1 MHARVSIIEG
11 SPDGVERACALFRE
25 QVLPVDR
32 ANGGKAALLLVD
44 RQTGKAIAVTL
55 WDSEEAMQATEDRAN
70 ELRQQAADEAKATT
84 PPVVERYEV
93 EVIEI
98 A

>member
-1 MHARVSIIEG
+1 MHARVSFIEG
-11 SPDGVERACALFRE
+11 SPDGVERAAALFRD

-32 ANGGKAALLLVD
+32 TNGGRAALLLVD

-55 WDSEEAMQATEDRAN
+55 WESEEAMRATEDRAN
-70 ELRQQAADEAKATT
+70 QLRQQAAQEAKATT